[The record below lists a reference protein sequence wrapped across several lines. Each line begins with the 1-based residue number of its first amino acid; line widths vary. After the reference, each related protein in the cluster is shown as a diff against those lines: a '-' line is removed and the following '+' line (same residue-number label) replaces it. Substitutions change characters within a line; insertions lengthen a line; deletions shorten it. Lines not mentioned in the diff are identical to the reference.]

1 MSREVLGAALDDTG
15 PGAPDPDRDPD
26 RDTATTAPAART
38 AVLLGAPRD
47 LAPRDRRPPDDPR
60 GWLAE
65 RLDAVRGS
73 RRRTVAAL
81 AVVAVAAGLVSVG
94 VAARVRQAGLDR
106 AGGVVAWLDYSG
118 DDVDVRGQAVLRL
131 NVVNTGVDDVT
142 VTGADL
148 EGGLEGRPSGV
159 GLDLVEDLRVEPQQ
173 YAYVEVAATVDACTG
188 PVSRG
193 GSRDGELRVVL
204 AGADLRDTVLDGA
217 RVGAFPVTS
226 SSVVDVACGDEA
238 SPVVVE
244 STRVLADER
253 LHITLRGL
261 REDVLVSLT
270 APDGIRLVTDPP
282 SPVPVPGGQ
291 GSPTTTIAVAL
302 EVDTCTVSAQ
312 QIDAGRRVALEVG
325 AAGLD
330 PAELIQVHF
339 LGTDGEA
346 VVSAW
351 VAREVTRACG

>member
-1 MSREVLGAALDDTG
+1 MSREVLGAALDDT
-15 PGAPDPDRDPD
+15 APRATDRDPD
-26 RDTATTAPAART
+26 LDRLTTAPAARA
-38 AVLLGAPRD
+38 AVPLGASR
-47 LAPRDRRPPDDPR
+47 APVPSGHLQLPDGPR
-60 GWLAE
+60 GWLTE

-94 VAARVRQAGLDR
+94 VAERARQAGLDR
-106 AGGVVAWLDYSG
+106 AGGVVAWLDHSG
-118 DDVDVRGQAVLRL
+118 DEVAVRGQAVLRL
-131 NVVNTGVDDVT
+131 NVVNTGVEDVT

-148 EGGLEGRPSGV
+148 EGGLEGRPSGI
-159 GLDLVEDLRVEPQQ
+159 GLDLVDDLRVEPQQ
-173 YAYVEVAATVDACTG
+173 HASVEVEATVDACTG

-193 GSRDGELRVVL
+193 GSRDGELRVVV
-204 AGADLRDTVLDGA
+204 AGADLRETVLDGA
-217 RVGAFPVTS
+217 RVGAVPVTS
-226 SSVVDVACGDEA
+226 SSVVDLACGDEA

-270 APDGIRLVTDPP
+270 APDGVRLVTDPA
-282 SPVPVPGGQ
+282 SPVPVPGGP
-291 GSPTTTIAVAL
+291 GAPTTTIAVAL
-302 EVDTCTVSAQ
+302 EVETCTVSAQ
-312 QIDAGRRVALEVG
+312 QIDAGRQVALQVSATGPE
-325 AAGLD
+325 
-330 PAELIQVHF
+330 PAEPIHVSL
-339 LGTDGEA
+339 LGTGGET